1 MCQVRCV
8 SPEEAVNKI
17 TVRGYE
23 NNWGNPVVVL
33 ETAAEISTKTEGKK
47 RVLHGCIRQA
57 CGSPK
62 GVVRSK
68 GVARYG
74 VKINNPLKRRTE
86 SRSSFGA
93 IRHLNYLGGPFAV

>member
-23 NNWGNPVVVL
+23 NNWGNLVVVL

-47 RVLHGCIRQA
+47 RVLHGCNKQA
-57 CGSPK
+57 CGSP
-62 GVVRSK
+62 K

-93 IRHLNYLGGPFAV
+93 IRHINYLGGPFAV